1 MELLRS
7 IGYYVPC
14 LSWAAMDAGG
24 LWGSILASPACRHR
38 HSSISNKLRLSSVSP
53 RTRTAGAGG
62 SSRVFSACSAGLQE
76 SAAGQ
81 VVVPVRGPKVASA
94 TASDANSSGDHQYN
108 HGKNQG
114 GGGGVIG
121 GHETPGFWNS
131 SMLGN
136 GSSNGGGDSW

>member
-1 MELLRS
+1 LFPFEDL
-7 IGYYVPC
+7 
-14 LSWAAMDAGG
+14 
-24 LWGSILASPACRHR
+24 
-38 HSSISNKLRLSSVSP
+38 KL
-53 RTRTAGAGG
+53 
-62 SSRVFSACSAGLQE
+62 
-76 SAAGQ
+76 
-81 VVVPVRGPKVASA
+81 VASA
-94 TASDANSSGDHQYN
+94 TASDENSSGDHQYD